1 MTFLSAS
8 FNNANP
14 GVVPM
19 RPRLPVCP
27 ICNKTVPL
35 ETAVIDENG
44 HAMHEECYLLKLRR
58 EPIEN
63 AY

>member
-1 MTFLSAS
+1 
-8 FNNANP
+8 
-14 GVVPM
+14 M